1 MKRVFDFEKEEKES
15 MNDLE
20 PEQLL
25 DDSWIQEFQEYNK
38 FYLDDVCVLRI
49 VCVYMDVEK
58 NITNIKKEQIMMK
71 NVNQL
76 SKEEMVE
83 LLKKNSL
90 QNKKIYKIK
99 GILKYNI
106 DLEPSSVEAF
116 LKSSSLPSFLSHLQH
131 IQDIPFQ
138 PTINM
143 FQDMNDLFFIYLD
156 NPQQE
161 KSEMQQEHSTTKKVV
176 LRARKTRRSMRMK
189 RQL

>member
-143 FQDMNDLFFIYLD
+143 FQDMNDLFFFYLE

-176 LRARKTRRSMRMK
+176 LRARKTRRSMHMK

>member
-143 FQDMNDLFFIYLD
+143 FQDMNDLFFFYLE

>member
-131 IQDIPFQ
+131 IQDISFQ

-143 FQDMNDLFFIYLD
+143 FQDMNDLFFFYLE

-176 LRARKTRRSMRMK
+176 LRARKTRRSMHMK